1 MLVLTAYK
9 IYAVFNLIH
18 IFSQQKN
25 KSNFYEKCAEKKSRG
40 GMKTVKQFSFR
51 KKLYFF
57 PNKKFII

>member
-9 IYAVFNLIH
+9 IYAVFDCNLF
-18 IFSQQKN
+18 FSQQKN

-51 KKLYFF
+51 IFFYSF